1 MKDVRKD
8 ILWRVYLL
16 YFVVL
21 LFGAAIIARVVY
33 IQITEGDVL
42 ASIAQEKEFKFF
54 SLEANRGNISDCNN
68 NLLATSV
75 PVFEIRMDVDSDNI
89 SDKLFESEVD
99 SLALCLSQLLKKNS
113 QTYYADKL
121 RNARS
126 KGNRYLLI
134 DRNVSYDDLK
144 KLRKFPIFKLGKYK
158 GGLITIPKTVRKMPF
173 GDLAKRTIGYENEA
187 EQLFVGLEGAYAD
200 YIQGRDG
207 NQLKRKI
214 NNGDW
219 IPINDENDILPID
232 GKDVVT
238 TLDVNIQD
246 VAQNAL
252 KEHLFDQGALEGCA
266 ILMEVN
272 TGHIKA
278 ITSLRYD
285 SVSDDYHES
294 YNYAIAENVEPGS
307 TFKLISMMAALELTD
322 INLTDSVDTE
332 GGRSKFYNR
341 YMNDDHKI
349 REGGNITIREAF
361 EFSSNVGISKIINQ
375 EFKDQPAKFVEF
387 LYDLPLNKPLGIEI
401 QGEGHPIIKH
411 PDNRKIWYGT
421 TIPWMSIGYE
431 LTLTPLQTLT
441 YYNAV
446 ANNGRMMKPM
456 FVKEIRHGGRTIEK
470 FDPTTINRKI
480 CSKRTIDSLQSLLEG
495 VVSRGTAK
503 LTLARTPYIIAGK
516 TGTAQ
521 IADGNK
527 GYNKENYNASFV
539 GYFPADN
546 PKYSCIV
553 VVNNPSKGRI
563 YGSSVAAPVFKEIA
577 DKVYSSQLDLHSEKY
592 YSFSGKYPNRI
603 IGHKEDIKKVLTH
616 LDIPT
621 KNFSSTEWTNSKLE
635 RDTIALNGYIQ
646 YENLLPNV
654 KGMSV
659 KDAIFLLEKL
669 GVHVK
674 VIGKGKV
681 SSQSLRA
688 GTRVKKGQEII
699 LNLAS

>member
-1 MKDVRKD
+1 MDIRKD

-21 LFGAAIIARVVY
+21 VFGIAIVARVVY
-33 IQITEGDVL
+33 IQLTESDSL
-42 ASIAQEKEFKFF
+42 AMIAQEKEFKFF
-54 SLEANRGNISDCNN
+54 SLEANRGNINDCNN

-89 SDKLFESEVD
+89 SDKLFDAKVD
-99 SLALCLSQLLKKNS
+99 SLAICLSTLFHIENKNYYLNKLKK
-113 QTYYADKL
+113 
-121 RNARS
+121 ARIA
-126 KGNRYLLI
+126 GNRYLLI
-134 DRNVSYDDLK
+134 NRNVSYEQLK
-144 KLRKFPIFKLGKYK
+144 ELRKFPIFKLGKYQ
-158 GGLITIPKTVRKMPF
+158 GGLITIPKTIRKMPF
-173 GDLAKRTIGYENEA
+173 GDLAKRTIGYENKA
-187 EQLFVGLEGAYAD
+187 ENLFVGLEGAYAS

-219 IPINDENDILPID
+219 IPVNDENDILPID
-232 GKDVVT
+232 GKDIVT
-238 TLDVNIQD
+238 TIDVILQD

-252 KEHLFDQGALEGCA
+252 KKHLIEQGAFQGCA
-266 ILMEVN
+266 ILMEVS

-278 ITSLRYD
+278 ITSLRFD
-285 SVSDDYHES
+285 SASVDYYES

-307 TFKLISMMAALELTD
+307 TFKLMSMMAALELTN
-322 INLTDSVDTE
+322 IKLTDSVDTE
-332 GGRSKFYNR
+332 GGRTKFYNR
-341 YMNDDHKI
+341 FMNDDHKI
-349 REGGNITIREAF
+349 REGKNITIREAF
-361 EFSSNVGISKIINQ
+361 ELSSNVGISKIINE
-375 EFKDQPAKFVEF
+375 EFKDKPEKFVEF
-387 LYDLPLNKPLGIEI
+387 LYDIPLNKPLGIEI
-401 QGEGHPIIKH
+401 QGEGNPIIKH
-411 PDNRKIWYGT
+411 PDNKTTWYGT

-456 FVKEIRHGGRTIEK
+456 FVKEIKHGGKIIERFK
-470 FDPTTINRKI
+470 PITINRKI
-480 CSKRTIDSLQSLLEG
+480 CSRRTIDSLQSLLEG

-503 LTLARTPYIIAGK
+503 LILSKTPYLIAGK

-527 GYNKENYNASFV
+527 GYNKRDYNASFV

-553 VVNNPSKGRI
+553 VVNNPSQGRI

-577 DKVYSSQLDLHSEKY
+577 DKVYATQLDLHSNQAKLIAN
-592 YSFSGKYPNRI
+592 KYPAKVS
-603 IGHKEDIKKVLTH
+603 GHKNQIQEVLKKLN
-616 LDIPT
+616 IPT
-621 KNFSSTEWTNSKLE
+621 KNLSSSDWTHSVLVQ
-635 RDTIALNGYIQ
+635 DTMLLNAFTT
-646 YENLLPNV
+646 YENLIPNV
-654 KGMSV
+654 KGMGA
-659 KDAIFLLEKL
+659 KDAIYMLEKV
-669 GVHVK
+669 GMKVR

-688 GTRVKKGQEII
+688 GTQVKNGQEII
-699 LNLAS
+699 LNLAFR